1 MHPDQ
6 DALKTMMETAGLDRV
21 SYVNL
26 TAGVAALHT
35 GIKY

>member
-6 DALKTMMETAGLDRV
+6 EALKAMMQSAGLDRV
-21 SYVNL
+21 EYVNF

-35 GIKY
+35 GIKF